1 MASVVWPQLVGNNPM
16 QNGFSTPNKFFS
28 NKFKRLTKMCWW
40 RLFTTISKSSE
51 SKKFSL
57 VIPYKFKAL
66 SISFVKKFSLVGNDD
81 DDKEMFFRQ
90 KALTL

>member
-16 QNGFSTPNKFFS
+16 QNGFSTSNKFFS

-40 RLFTTISKSSE
+40 RLFSTISKSSE

-57 VIPYKFKAL
+57 VIPYKFKTL

-81 DDKEMFFRQ
+81 DNNEMFFRQ